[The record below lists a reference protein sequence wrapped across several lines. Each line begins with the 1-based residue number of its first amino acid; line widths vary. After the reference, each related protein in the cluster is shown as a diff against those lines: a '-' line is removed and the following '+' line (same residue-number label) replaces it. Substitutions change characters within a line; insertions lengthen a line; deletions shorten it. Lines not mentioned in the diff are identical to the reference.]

1 MPYVCHVWLELQPQQ
16 TTPRAVAVGQAA
28 PESTFA
34 NEPGNDHRCG
44 GEPALC
50 LLLYAS
56 AVQGGKK
63 FWFVWLLPPFQ
74 IIRHSNNVGELKF
87 FMFDQIYIIE

>member
-16 TTPRAVAVGQAA
+16 TTQRAVAVGQAA

-44 GEPALC
+44 GEPAPC
-50 LLLYAS
+50 LLLPP
-56 AVQGGKK
+56 
-63 FWFVWLLPPFQ
+63 LPCKAERNFGLFGYS
-74 IIRHSNNVGELKF
+74 IRSKL
-87 FMFDQIYIIE
+87 